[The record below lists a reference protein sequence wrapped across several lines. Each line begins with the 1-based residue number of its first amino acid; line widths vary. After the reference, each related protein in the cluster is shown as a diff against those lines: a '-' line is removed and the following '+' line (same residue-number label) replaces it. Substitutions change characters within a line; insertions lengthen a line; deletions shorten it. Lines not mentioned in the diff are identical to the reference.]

1 MMEKTSVK
9 TSKSIKS
16 NRFSGIKEFA
26 KDNWYLLFALAYLI
40 SPLDFLPDDLPLIGN
55 VDDAIVLLIEAVRR
69 YQSNRKALSR
79 SEISSSSDSV

>member
-1 MMEKTSVK
+1 MADKK
-9 TSKSIKS
+9 LKKS
-16 NRFSGIKEFA
+16 NEVMSKHYSGIKEFV

-40 SPLDFLPDDLPLIGN
+40 SPLDFLPDSLPLIGN
-55 VDDAIVLLIEAVRR
+55 VDDAIVLLIEVMRR